1 MSSQFQLVMHAGP
14 TPGKVFPLTEGELTI
29 GRDINNQI
37 IINDAEISRRHTRLV
52 LQGNSFM
59 IEDLGSTNGTFVS
72 GQRLSGPRLLRAG
85 DTIRL
90 GENVTLSYE
99 VAGVDPD
106 ATAVAG
112 PGYANIPPTNI
123 ESPRPAPGR
132 QQAPAYSPPPQ
143 PHIQQAPS
151 PAYAGQ
157 VPPGPP
163 QEETGWAQQNKG
175 LLIGCGVAL
184 LVVVCAVAALG
195 AWYIDANFLWCN
207 YFGWLIP
214 ACP

>member
-1 MSSQFQLVMHAGP
+1 MTSQFQLVMHAGP

-52 LQGNSFM
+52 LQGDAYM

-72 GQRLSGPRLLRAG
+72 GQRLSGPRLLRPS

-99 VAGVDPD
+99 VAGYDPD

-112 PGYANIPPTNI
+112 PGYASVPPTSI
-123 ESPRPAPGR
+123 ETPRPAPGR
-132 QQAPAYSPPPQ
+132 QQAPMRQPQ
-143 PHIQQAPS
+143 PQPRMQQAPP

-157 VPPGPP
+157 VPPGPT
-163 QEETGWAQQNKG
+163 QEETGWVQQNKG

-184 LVVVCAVAALG
+184 AVVVCIIVPIGL
-195 AWYIDANFLWCN
+195 WIIDSNYLWCDF
-207 YFGWLIP
+207 FGWIIP
-214 ACP
+214 NCP

>member
-1 MSSQFQLVMHAGP
+1 MTSQFQLVMHAGP

-52 LQGNSFM
+52 LQGDAYM

-72 GQRLSGPRLLRAG
+72 GQRLSGPRLLRPS

-99 VAGVDPD
+99 VAGYDPD

-112 PGYANIPPTNI
+112 PGYAAVPPTNI

-132 QQAPAYSPPPQ
+132 QQAPARPVQPQ
-143 PHIQQAPS
+143 PRMQQAPPP

-163 QEETGWAQQNKG
+163 QEETGWVQQNKG
-175 LLIGCGVAL
+175 LLIGCGVV
-184 LVVVCAVAALG
+184 LVIAVCALAG
-195 AWYIDANFLWCN
+195 FLYWVDSTYRWCQF
-207 YFGWLIP
+207 FGWIIP
-214 ACP
+214 GCP

>member
-52 LQGNSFM
+52 LQGDSYM

-72 GQRLSGPRLLRAG
+72 GQRLSGPRLLHPS

-99 VAGVDPD
+99 VAGFDPD

-112 PGYANIPPTNI
+112 PGYAGVPPSDI
-123 ESPRPAPGR
+123 GSPRPAPAR
-132 QQAPAYSPPPQ
+132 QQPQAYQPQ
-143 PHIQQAPS
+143 PQARMQQPQTP

-163 QEETGWAQQNKG
+163 QEEVSWVQQNKT
-175 LLIGCGVAL
+175 LLIGCSVVFVLAVCVLIAL
-184 LVVVCAVAALG
+184 F
-195 AWYIDANFLWCN
+195 WYIDANYLWCN
-207 YFGWLIP
+207 FFGWIIP
-214 ACP
+214 GCQ